1 MRPDDRAQLRTLALA
16 LLISLLLWNLPVGAG
31 ILYPF
36 KLLATW
42 FHEMSH
48 GLAMIATG
56 AQLDH
61 IVLYRDTS
69 GLSYAVSAVEPL
81 GTAFIAAAGYMGTP
95 LWGALLLVTTPTPRA
110 SRIAL
115 LVLGVAMLTTA
126 IFAIT
131 PDPDGSQFGPYA
143 IAAIGTAIAACGV
156 AVPGRFRVFCAHFIA
171 AQACVNALLDIRVL
185 FRPMQ
190 VVNGSVAGTSDSTA
204 MAEST
209 FGTRAPWAVT
219 SWALFW
225 LAWSVIVL
233 FFAMRVGG
241 SRMSRRTNDG
251 ERSAAGPELPNRNA
265 PGPRPIDADRVP

>member
-1 MRPDDRAQLRTLALA
+1 MKPNDRAQLRTLALA
-16 LLISLLLWNLPVGAG
+16 LLLSLLLWNLPMGAG

-69 GLSYAVSAVEPL
+69 GLSYAVFAVEPL
-81 GTAFIAAAGYMGTP
+81 GTAVIAAAGYMGTP

-110 SRIAL
+110 SRRAL
-115 LVLGVAMLTTA
+115 LVLGVAMLATA
-126 IFAIT
+126 IFAVT
-131 PDPDGSQFGPYA
+131 PAPDGSQFGPYA
-143 IAAIGTAIAACGV
+143 IAGIGVGIATCGIV
-156 AVPGRFRVFCAHFIA
+156 LPGRYRVFCAHFIA

-190 VVNGSVAGTSDSTA
+190 VVNGTVAGTSDSTA
-204 MAEST
+204 MADST

-219 SWALFW
+219 SWALIW

-233 FFAMRVGG
+233 FLAMKVTG
-241 SRMSRRTNDG
+241 SQWSHRH
-251 ERSAAGPELPNRNA
+251 SADESGATEP
-265 PGPRPIDADRVP
+265 

>member
-1 MRPDDRAQLRTLALA
+1 MSRDDRAQLRSLAIA
-16 LLISLLLWNLPVGAG
+16 LLVSLLLWNLPMGAG

-48 GLAMIATG
+48 GLVMIATG

-61 IVLYRDTS
+61 IVIYRDTS
-69 GLSYAVSAVEPL
+69 GLSYAVSAIEPL
-81 GTAFIAAAGYMGTP
+81 GTAAIAAAGYMGTP

-115 LVLGVAMLTTA
+115 VVLGATMVVTA
-126 IFAIT
+126 IVAIT
-131 PDPDGSQFGPYA
+131 PTPDGSMFGPYA
-143 IAAIGTAIAACGV
+143 VAAIGVAIALCGLV
-156 AVPGRFRVFCAHFIA
+156 LPGRFRLFCAHFIA

-190 VVNGSVAGTSDSTA
+190 VVNGVVAGTSDPTA
-204 MAEST
+204 MADAT

-219 SWALFW
+219 FWALIW
-225 LAWSVIVL
+225 LGWSLVVL
-233 FFAMRVGG
+233 FFAMRISG
-241 SRMSRRTNDG
+241 SRMSRRH
-251 ERSAAGPELPNRNA
+251 RAAETATTTFTIHR
-265 PGPRPIDADRVP
+265 